1 MIRRRRRTGKGAL
14 APIKPVLDKRRGV
27 FTRRAL
33 FLMAGQTAIL
43 GALGE
48 RLYRLQITDGGKYQT
63 LADDN
68 RISTRLLSP
77 PRGRI
82 VDRFGVLLAGNTLN
96 WRALLLPEEA
106 TDLDRMLDRF
116 GTIIPLDE
124 RERARIVREVGR
136 NRRFIPVELK
146 AFLTW
151 DDMARIEVNAPDLPG
166 VLVDVGT
173 TRLYPESDHM
183 AHVVGYVAPPSER
196 DERDA
201 PILAIPGMRVGRSG
215 IERTRDDVLRG
226 DAGSVQME
234 VNATGRV
241 MRELDRHEGTQ
252 GDEVGL
258 AVDAGLQFAV
268 EGRLAGQSASA
279 VVMDCRNGEVLAMV
293 SNPSFDPSLF
303 DSGVSQAQW
312 AAWNSPGNQATR
324 PLINKAV
331 AGLYP
336 PGSTFKPAVALSA
349 LQAGTLAPTDRI
361 DCPGYIDIG
370 GVRFHCWKKGGHG
383 SLDLH
388 GGLKYSCDV
397 FFYETARRTGMD
409 PIALTGHA
417 LGLGTALPIELPH
430 VKAGLIPTPE
440 WRRAHGHHWNGG
452 DTVNAGI
459 GQGFVE
465 VTPLALATYCARV
478 ATGRAVQPHLIRN
491 VAGALQ
497 PGANPD
503 DFPSMGL
510 PDEQLHAVRAGM
522 WAVVNEG
529 GGTAPKARLS
539 IPGVTMAGKTGSA
552 QVRRVSRWAREFGHF
567 NSANLPWKFRPHALF
582 ICFAPYDAPRYAVA
596 LVVEHGNAGADV
608 AAPLARDIMTDTL
621 TRDPAERSSAP
632 PPQTVAEIVPPP
644 TTDPAALVLP

>member
-1 MIRRRRRTGKGAL
+1 MTRGRSRRRRSGI
-14 APIKPVLDKRRGV
+14 APAKPVADKRVGV

-33 FLMAGQTAIL
+33 FMMAGQTAIL
-43 GALGE
+43 AALGE
-48 RLYRLQITDGGKYQT
+48 RLYRLQITDGAAFRT

-68 RISTRLLSP
+68 RISTRLLAP
-77 PRGRI
+77 PRGHV

-106 TDLDRMLDRF
+106 GDLDATLDHF
-116 GTIIPLDE
+116 SAIIPLDG

-136 NRRFIPVELK
+136 NRHFIPVELK
-146 AFLTW
+146 GFLTW
-151 DDMARIEVNAPDLPG
+151 NDMARIEVNAPELPG

-173 TRLYPESDHM
+173 TRLYPEGAHL
-183 AHVVGYVAPPSER
+183 AHVVGYVAPPNDR
-196 DERDA
+196 DEHAA
-201 PILAIPGMRVGRSG
+201 PILAIPGMRVGRAG

-226 DAGSVQME
+226 TAGSVQME
-234 VNATGRV
+234 VNAAGRV
-241 MRELDRHEGTQ
+241 MRELDRHEGTE

-258 AVDAGLQFAV
+258 TIDAGLQRAV
-268 EGRLAGQSASA
+268 ESRLAGQSASA
-279 VVMDCRNGEVLAMV
+279 VVMDCRTGEVLSMV

-312 AAWNSPGNQATR
+312 AEWNSPANQQTR

-349 LQAGTLAPTDRI
+349 LQAGTLTPGDRI
-361 DCPGYIDIG
+361 NCPGYIDIG
-370 GVRFHCWKKGGHG
+370 GIRFHCWKKGGHG
-383 SLDLH
+383 LLDLH

-417 LGLGTALPIELPH
+417 LGLGVALPIELPH
-430 VKAGLIPTPE
+430 VKAGVIPTPE

-465 VTPLALATYCARV
+465 VTPLALATYCSRV
-478 ATGRAVQPHLIRN
+478 ATGRAVEPHLTRTI
-491 VAGALQ
+491 AGRMQ
-497 PGANPD
+497 PGASPD
-503 DFPSMGL
+503 DWPSIGL
-510 PDEQLHAVRAGM
+510 PDDQLHAVRDGM
-522 WAVVNEG
+522 WAVVNEP
-529 GGTAPKARLS
+529 GGTAPKARLAL
-539 IPGVTMAGKTGSA
+539 PGMTLAGKTGSA

-567 NSANLPWKFRPHALF
+567 NSATLPWKFRPHALF
-582 ICFAPYDAPRYAVA
+582 ICFAPYEAPRYAVA

-621 TRDPAERSSAP
+621 TRDPSMRREA
-632 PPQTVAEIVPPP
+632 PPQTVAEVVPVATPQGV
-644 TTDPAALVLP
+644 VLP